1 MVRFLQNICSGD
13 TWLFTRF
20 DCYGINKRADLHTTI
35 FHIREIIME
44 NIRIQDDLYTYVNQ
58 AKLDELVIPED
69 MPVAGGFASLSTD
82 VEKLMINEFN
92 TMCAD
97 ASYPNEYM
105 ANACALYMMAKDVKR
120 KKKHG
125 IKPALK
131 NLAALKKI
139 TTLRGYNLH
148 AKELL
153 FKGIALPISIA
164 VEPNMKDTTHHCVMV
179 TGPNVILPDASY
191 YKEGREQQ
199 RDQLL
204 NLWTGFAKQVL
215 AIAGHSEEEC
225 EALLKDTLAFDAL
238 VAKYVKSREEWAEYV
253 KMYNPMKT
261 GRVAGMVKPL
271 NLKKL
276 LTDLFGFVPEEIIVA
291 EPRFF
296 KNFKEVFN
304 AETFDAYKNWA
315 YVVTLMGSCSLLS
328 EELRD
333 LGGAFHRALSGI
345 AANSVPEKFAYQLAS
360 AMYSEPV
367 GLYYGEKY
375 FGEEAKKDITEIVKQ
390 IVATY
395 QKRIATNE
403 ILEQATKEKAILK
416 LNKMGLKLAYPD
428 RVEEIYNKLVFDKSK
443 SLFDAVSALKRI
455 RLEDNFSKLG
465 KEVDRSHWAMPGHM
479 VNACYD
485 PFVNDITFPAAI
497 LQPPFYSIN
506 QTRSENLGGIG
517 AVIGHEISHAFDSN
531 GAKCDE
537 LGNLNNWWTKADEKK
552 FNKKV
557 NAMIKQFDGIELP
570 WGVCN
575 GKFTV
580 SENIADNGGMAVT
593 LDIMSNSENVS
604 FEEYFSNWARVWCQ
618 KAKPEYQA
626 LLLQVDVHGPSYL
639 RANMPPRNFPEWYAA
654 FNVKKTDKMYLAPS
668 KRVIIW

>member
-1 MVRFLQNICSGD
+1 
-13 TWLFTRF
+13 
-20 DCYGINKRADLHTTI
+20 
-35 FHIREIIME
+35 ME
-44 NIRIQDDLYTYVNQ
+44 NIRVQDDLYTYVNQ
-58 AKLDELVIPED
+58 AKLEELVIPED
-69 MPVAGGFASLSTD
+69 MPVAGGFAALSTD
-82 VEKLMINEFN
+82 VEKLMIGEFN
-92 TMCAD
+92 TMCQEE
-97 ASYPNEYM
+97 SYPNSYL
-105 ANACALYMMAKDVKR
+105 ANACTLYKLAKDVKR

-131 NLAALKKI
+131 NLAILKKLG
-139 TTLRGYNLH
+139 TTRSYNLH
-148 AKELL
+148 TKELIL
-153 FKGIALPISIA
+153 KGIAMPISIG
-164 VEPNMKDTTHHCVMV
+164 VEPNMKDTAHHCVMIQ
-179 TGPNVILPDASY
+179 GPGVILPDASY
-191 YKEGREQQ
+191 YAEGKEQQ
-199 RDQLL
+199 RDMLL
-204 NLWTGFAKQVL
+204 NMWSGFAKQVL
-215 AIAGHSEEEC
+215 AIAGHD
-225 EALLKDTLAFDAL
+225 EAQCDALIRDTLAFDAL
-238 VAKYVKSREEWAEYV
+238 LAKYVKTSEEWSEYV

-291 EPRFF
+291 EPRYF

-304 AETFDAYKNWA
+304 QDTFEMYKNWA
-315 YVVTLMGSCSLLS
+315 YVVTLMRNCNLLS

-333 LGGAFHRALSGI
+333 LGGGFRRALSGI
-345 AANSVPEKFAYQLAS
+345 AAASSPEKFAYQLS
-360 AMYSEPV
+360 SGLYSEPV

-375 FGEEAKKDITEIVKQ
+375 FGEAAKKDITDIVKQ

-395 QKRIATNE
+395 QKRIATND
-403 ILEQATKEKAILK
+403 ILEQATKDKAILK
-416 LNKMGLKLAYPD
+416 LSKMGLKLGYPD
-428 RVEEIYNKLVFDKSK
+428 RVEEIYSKLVFDGSK
-443 SLFDAVSALKRI
+443 SLFDIVISLNRI
-455 RLEDNFSKLG
+455 RMEDSFAKLG
-465 KEVDRSHWAMPGHM
+465 KDVDRTHWAMPGHM

-497 LQPPFYSIN
+497 LQAPFYSIH

-537 LGNLNNWWTKADEKK
+537 LGNLNNWWTKADERK

-570 WGVCN
+570 WGTVN

-593 LDIMSNSENVS
+593 LDIMSNSEDVS
-604 FEEYFSNWARVWCQ
+604 FEEYFANWARVWCQ

-626 LLLQVDVHGPSYL
+626 LLLQVDVHGPNCL

-654 FNVKKTDKMYLAPS
+654 FHVKKTDGMYLAPS
-668 KRVIIW
+668 KRVVIW

>member
-1 MVRFLQNICSGD
+1 
-13 TWLFTRF
+13 
-20 DCYGINKRADLHTTI
+20 
-35 FHIREIIME
+35 ME
-44 NIRIQDDLYTYVNQ
+44 KIRIQDDLYTYVNQ
-58 AKLDELVIPED
+58 AKLDELVIPAD
-69 MPVAGGFASLSTD
+69 MPVAGGFATLSTD
-82 VEKLMINEFN
+82 VEKLMISEFN
-92 TMCAD
+92 TMSKEAN
-97 ASYPNEYM
+97 YPNEHL
-105 ANACALYMMAKDVKR
+105 ARACTLFALAKDVKR

-131 NLAALKKI
+131 NLSILKKLNS
-139 TTLRGYNLH
+139 LRGYNLH
-148 AKELL
+148 AKELIL
-153 FKGIALPISIA
+153 KGISMPVSIA
-164 VEPNMKDTTHHCVMV
+164 VEPNMKDTTHHCVMIQ
-179 TGPNVILPDASY
+179 GPGVILPDASY
-191 YKEGREQQ
+191 YAEGKEQQ
-199 RDQLL
+199 RDMLL
-204 NLWTGFAKQVL
+204 NLWSGSAKQVL
-215 AIAGHSEEEC
+215 SIAGHSEEEV
-225 EALLKDTLAFDAL
+225 EKLIQDTLAFDAL
-238 VAKYVKSREEWAEYV
+238 VAKYVKSNEEWSEYT

-291 EPRFF
+291 EPRYF
-296 KNFKEVFN
+296 KHFKEVFN
-304 AETFDAYKNWA
+304 QDTFEMYKNWA
-315 YVVTLMGSCSLLS
+315 NVLTLMNGCSLLS

-333 LGGAFHRALSGI
+333 LGGAFYRALSGI
-345 AANSVPEKFAYQLAS
+345 AAVSSAEKFAYQLAS
-360 AMYSEPV
+360 GMYSEPV

-375 FGEEAKKDITEIVKQ
+375 FGEEAKKDIIDIVRQ

-395 QKRIATNE
+395 QKRIATND
-403 ILEQATKEKAILK
+403 ILEQATKDKAILK
-416 LNKMGLKLAYPD
+416 LSKMGIKMGYPD
-428 RVEEIYNKLVFDKSK
+428 RVEDLYTKLVFDESK
-443 SLFDAVSALKRI
+443 SLYDIVRALKQI
-455 RLEDNFSKLG
+455 RMEENFAKLG
-465 KEVDRSHWAMPGHM
+465 QEVDRSHWAMPGHM

-497 LQPPFYSIN
+497 LQPPFYSIH

-537 LGNLNNWWTKADEKK
+537 LGNLNNWWTKSDERK

-557 NAMIKQFDGIELP
+557 NAMIRQFDGIELP
-570 WGVCN
+570 WGTVN

-626 LLLQVDVHGPSYL
+626 LLLQVDVHGPAYL

-654 FNVKKTDKMYLAPS
+654 FGVKKSDKMYLAPS
-668 KRVIIW
+668 KRVVIW

>member
-1 MVRFLQNICSGD
+1 
-13 TWLFTRF
+13 
-20 DCYGINKRADLHTTI
+20 
-35 FHIREIIME
+35 ME
-44 NIRIQDDLYTYVNQ
+44 KIRIQDDLYTYVNQ
-58 AKLDELVIPED
+58 AKLEELVIPED
-69 MPVAGGFASLSTD
+69 MPVAGGFASLATD
-82 VEKLMINEFN
+82 VEKLMIGEFN
-92 TMCAD
+92 ALCASG
-97 ASYPNEYM
+97 SYPNAYM
-105 ANACALYMMAKDVKR
+105 ERACKLFMLAKDVKR

-131 NLAALKKI
+131 NLAVLKKLA
-139 TTLRGYNLH
+139 TLRSFNLRT
-148 AKELL
+148 KELML
-153 FKGIALPISIA
+153 RGISMPLDIGVSA
-164 VEPNMKDTTHHCVMV
+164 NMKNTTQHCVMLS
-179 TGPNVILPDASY
+179 GPSVILPDASY
-191 YKEGREQQ
+191 YAEERAQQKEMM
-199 RDQLL
+199 L

-215 AIAGHSEEEC
+215 TIAGHSEEEC
-225 EALLKDTLAFDAL
+225 DALLKDTLAFDAIL
-238 VAKYVKSREEWAEYV
+238 AKYVKSQEEWSEYT

-261 GRVAGMVKPL
+261 GRVAGMVKPF

-276 LTDLFGFVPEEIIVA
+276 LTDIFGFIPEELIVT

-296 KNFKEVFN
+296 KNFKEIFN
-304 AETFDAYKNWA
+304 AETFEAYKNWA
-315 YVVTLMGSCSLLS
+315 YVTTLMGSCSLLT

-333 LGGAFHRALSGI
+333 LGGAFRRAISGI
-345 AANSVPEKFAYQLAS
+345 AANSSAEKFAYQLAS
-360 AMYSEPV
+360 GLYSEPV

-375 FGEEAKKDITEIVKQ
+375 FGEEAKKDITEIVQQ

-395 QKRIATNE
+395 QKRIATND
-403 ILEQATKEKAILK
+403 ILEQATKDKAILK
-416 LNKMGLKLAYPD
+416 LSKMGLKLAYPD
-428 RVEEIYNKLVFDKSK
+428 RVEEIYSKLIFDESK
-443 SLFDAVSALKRI
+443 SLFDIVSTLKRI

-465 KEVDRSHWAMPGHM
+465 SEVDRTHWAMPGHM

-537 LGNLNNWWTKADEKK
+537 LGNLNNWWTKADERK

-557 NAMIKQFDGIELP
+557 QAMIKQFDGIELP

-593 LDIMSNSENVS
+593 LDIMSNSEGVS
-604 FEEYFSNWARVWCQ
+604 FEEYFSNWARVWCV

-626 LLLQVDVHGPSYL
+626 LLLQVDVHGPAYL
-639 RANMPPRNFPEWYAA
+639 RANMPPRNFPEWYAS
-654 FNVKKTDKMYLAPS
+654 FGVKKTDGMYLAPS

>member
-1 MVRFLQNICSGD
+1 
-13 TWLFTRF
+13 
-20 DCYGINKRADLHTTI
+20 
-35 FHIREIIME
+35 ME
-44 NIRIQDDLYTYVNQ
+44 NIRIQDDLYTFVNQ
-58 AKLDELVIPED
+58 AKLEELVIPED
-69 MPVAGGFASLSTD
+69 MPVAGGFATLSTD
-82 VEKLMINEFN
+82 VEKLMIGEFN
-92 TMCAD
+92 AMCAD
-97 ASYPNEYM
+97 ASYPNDYL
-105 ANACALYMMAKDVKR
+105 ARACKLYMLTKDVKR

-131 NLAALKKI
+131 NLAILKKLG
-139 TTLRGYNLH
+139 TMRSFNLR
-148 AKELL
+148 AKELIL
-153 FKGIALPISIA
+153 KDIAMPINIA

-179 TGPNVILPDASY
+179 QGPSVILPDASY
-191 YKEGREQQ
+191 YAEGKEQQ
-199 RDQLL
+199 KEMLL
-204 NLWTGFAKQVL
+204 NMWSGFAKQVL
-215 AIAGHSEEEC
+215 LKAGHSEEEC
-225 EALLKDTLAFDAL
+225 DALLKETLAFDAL
-238 VAKYVKSREEWAEYV
+238 LAKYVKTREEWSEYT

-261 GRVAGMVKPL
+261 GRLAGMVKPM

-276 LTDLFGFVPEEIIVA
+276 LNDLFGYVPEQIIVA
-291 EPRFF
+291 EPRYF
-296 KNFKEVFN
+296 KNFKVIFN
-304 AETFDAYKNWA
+304 QDNFEMYKKWA

-333 LGGAFHRALSGI
+333 LGGAFRRAISGI
-345 AANSVPEKFAYQLAS
+345 AAVSSPEKFAYQLAS
-360 AMYSEPV
+360 SLYSEPV

-395 QKRIATNE
+395 QKRIAEND
-403 ILEQATKEKAILK
+403 ILEQSTKDKAILK

-428 RVEEIYNKLVFDKSK
+428 RVEEIYDKLVFDESK
-443 SLFDAVSALKRI
+443 SLFDIVSALGRI
-455 RLEDNFSKLG
+455 RREDNFAKLG
-465 KEVDRSHWAMPGHM
+465 EEVDRTHWAMPGHM

-497 LQPPFYSIN
+497 LQPPFYSIQ

-537 LGNLNNWWTKADEKK
+537 LGNLNNWWTKADERK

-570 WGVCN
+570 WGKVN

-593 LDIMSNSENVS
+593 LDIMSQTEGASYEK
-604 FEEYFSNWARVWCQ
+604 YFANWARVWCQ

-626 LLLQVDVHGPSYL
+626 LLLQVDVHGPCYL

-654 FNVKKTDKMYLAPS
+654 FKVKKTDGMYLAPS
-668 KRVIIW
+668 KRVVIW

>member
-1 MVRFLQNICSGD
+1 
-13 TWLFTRF
+13 
-20 DCYGINKRADLHTTI
+20 
-35 FHIREIIME
+35 ME
-44 NIRIQDDLYTYVNQ
+44 KIRIQDDLYTYVNQ
-58 AKLDELVIPED
+58 EKLDELVIPED
-69 MPVAGGFASLSTD
+69 MPVAGGFATLSTD
-82 VEKLMINEFN
+82 VEKLMIGEFN
-92 TMCAD
+92 DMSKAG
-97 ASYPNEYM
+97 SYPNAHLER
-105 ANACALYMMAKDVKR
+105 ACKLFALAKDGKR
-120 KKKHG
+120 KGKHG

-131 NLAALKKI
+131 NLSALKKI
-139 TTLRGYNLH
+139 STLRGYNLH
-148 AKELL
+148 AGELIL
-153 FKGIALPISIA
+153 KGIAMPLYIM
-164 VEPNMKDTTHHCVMV
+164 VEPNMKDTTHHCVMIQ
-179 TGPNVILPDASY
+179 GAGVILPDVSY
-191 YKEGREQQ
+191 YKNEQQ

-204 NLWTGFAKQVL
+204 GLWSGFAKQVL
-215 AIAGHSEEEC
+215 AIAGHSEDEIN
-225 EALLKDTLAFDAL
+225 ALLKDTLAFDAL
-238 VAKYVKSREEWAEYV
+238 IAKFAKSNEEWSEYT
-253 KMYNPMKT
+253 KMYNSMKT

-291 EPRFF
+291 EPRYF
-296 KNFKEVFN
+296 KNFKEIFN
-304 AETFDAYKNWA
+304 ADTFEMYRSWA
-315 YVVTLMGSCSLLS
+315 YVTTLMGNCSLLS

-333 LGGAFHRALSGI
+333 LGGGFHRALSGI
-345 AANSVPEKFAYQLAS
+345 AAPASAEKFAYQLAS
-360 AMYSEPV
+360 SLYSEPV

-395 QKRIATNE
+395 QKRIAEND
-403 ILEQATKEKAILK
+403 ILEPATKEKAIVK

-428 RVEEIYNKLVFDKSK
+428 RVEALYDKLVFDAGK
-443 SLFDAVSALKRI
+443 SLFDIVTALKKI
-455 RLEDNFSKLG
+455 RMEENFAKLG
-465 KEVDRSHWAMPGHM
+465 EEVDRSHWAMPGHM

-497 LQPPFYSIN
+497 LQPPFYSIH

-557 NAMIKQFDGIELP
+557 NAMVKQFDGIELP
-570 WGVCN
+570 WGTVN

-593 LDIMSNSENVS
+593 LDIMSNTEGVS
-604 FEEYFSNWARVWCQ
+604 FEEYFANWARVWCQ

-626 LLLQVDVHGPSYL
+626 LLLQVDVHGPAYL
-639 RANMPPRNFPEWYAA
+639 RTNMPPRNFPEWYET
-654 FNVKKTDKMYLAPS
+654 FKVKKSDGMYLAPS
-668 KRVIIW
+668 KRVVIW

>member
-1 MVRFLQNICSGD
+1 
-13 TWLFTRF
+13 
-20 DCYGINKRADLHTTI
+20 
-35 FHIREIIME
+35 ME
-44 NIRIQDDLYTYVNQ
+44 KIRIQDDLYTYVNQ
-58 AKLDELVIPED
+58 AKLEELVIPED
-69 MPVAGGFASLSTD
+69 MPVAGGFATLGTD
-82 VEKLMINEFN
+82 VEKLMIGEFN
-92 TMCAD
+92 TMCESA
-97 ASYPNEYM
+97 AYPNEHLER
-105 ANACALYMMAKDVKR
+105 ACTLFALAKDVKR

-131 NLAALKKI
+131 NLAVLKKLG
-139 TTLRGYNLH
+139 TMRSYNNH
-148 AKELL
+148 AKELIL
-153 FKGIALPISIA
+153 KDINMPLNIM
-164 VEPNMKDTTHHCVMV
+164 VEANMKDTTHHCVMV
-179 TGPNVILPDASY
+179 QGASVILPDVSY
-191 YKEGREQQ
+191 YKNEQQ

-204 NLWTGFAKQVL
+204 GLWSGFAKQVL
-215 AIAGHSEEEC
+215 AIAGHSEEEQ
-225 EALLKDTLAFDAL
+225 ENLIRDTLAFDAL
-238 VAKYVKSREEWAEYV
+238 IAQYAKSQEEWSEYT

-276 LTDLFGFVPEEIIVA
+276 LTDLFGFVPEEIIVT
-291 EPRFF
+291 EPRYF
-296 KNFKEVFN
+296 KHFKEIFN
-304 AETFDAYKNWA
+304 PDTFGMYKNWA
-315 YVVTLMGSCSLLS
+315 YVTTLLGNCSLLS

-333 LGGAFHRALSGI
+333 LGGAFRRALSGI
-345 AANSVPEKFAYQLAS
+345 AAVSSPEKYAYQLAS
-360 AMYSEPV
+360 SLYSEPV

-375 FGEEAKKDITEIVKQ
+375 FGEEAKKDIIDIVQQ

-395 QKRIATNE
+395 QKRIAAND
-403 ILEQATKEKAILK
+403 ILEPATKEKAILK
-416 LNKMGLKLAYPD
+416 LNKMGLKMAYPD
-428 RVEEIYNKLVFDKSK
+428 RVEALYDKLVFDKSK
-443 SLFDAVSALKRI
+443 SLFEIVSALKKI
-455 RLEDNFSKLG
+455 RMEENFAKLTE
-465 KEVDRSHWAMPGHM
+465 EVDRSHWAMPGHM

-497 LQPPFYSIN
+497 LQPPFYSIH

-570 WGVCN
+570 WGTVN

-593 LDIMSNSENVS
+593 LDIMSRTEGVS
-604 FEEYFSNWARVWCQ
+604 FEEYFANWARVWCQ

-626 LLLQVDVHGPSYL
+626 LLLQVDVHGPNYL
-639 RANMPPRNFPEWYAA
+639 RANMPPRNFPEWYET
-654 FNVKKTDKMYLAPS
+654 FSVKKTDGMYLAPS
-668 KRVIIW
+668 KRVVIW

>member
-1 MVRFLQNICSGD
+1 
-13 TWLFTRF
+13 
-20 DCYGINKRADLHTTI
+20 
-35 FHIREIIME
+35 ME
-44 NIRIQDDLYTYVNQ
+44 KVRIQDDLYTYVNQ
-58 AKLDELVIPED
+58 AKLEELVIPDD
-69 MPVAGGFASLSTD
+69 MPMAGGFAALNTD
-82 VEKLMINEFN
+82 VEKLMIGEFN
-92 TMCAD
+92 AMCKDKA
-97 ASYPNEYM
+97 YPNDYL
-105 ANACALYMMAKDVKR
+105 ARACTLFTLAKDVKR

-131 NLAALKKI
+131 HLAIFKKLG
-139 TTLRGYNLH
+139 TLRSYNLH
-148 AKELL
+148 AKELIL
-153 FKGIALPISIA
+153 KDIAMPLNIM
-164 VEPNMKDTTHHCVMV
+164 VEPNMKDTTHHCVMIQ
-179 TGPNVILPDASY
+179 GASVILPDVSY
-191 YKEGREQQ
+191 YKNEQQ
-199 RDQLL
+199 RDALL
-204 NLWTGFAKQVL
+204 NMWSGFAKQVL
-215 AIAGHSEEEC
+215 AIAGHNEEAC
-225 EALLKDTLAFDAL
+225 DLLIKDTLAFDAL
-238 VAKYVKSREEWAEYV
+238 IAKYAKSQEEWSEYT

-276 LTDLFGFVPEEIIVA
+276 LKDLFGFVPEQIIVA
-291 EPRFF
+291 EPRYF

-304 AETFDAYKNWA
+304 ADTFAAYKNWA
-315 YVVTLMGSCSLLS
+315 YVTTLMGSCGLLS

-333 LGGAFHRALSGI
+333 LGGAFRRALSGI
-345 AANSVPEKFAYQLAS
+345 AASSSPEKFAYQLAS
-360 AMYSEPV
+360 SMYSEPV

-375 FGEEAKKDITEIVKQ
+375 FGEAAKKDITEIVQQ

-395 QKRIATNE
+395 QKRIETND
-403 ILEQATKEKAILK
+403 ILEPATKEKAIIK
-416 LNKMGLKLAYPD
+416 LSKMGLKLGYPD
-428 RVEEIYNKLVFDKSK
+428 RVEDIYSKLVFDESK
-443 SLFDAVSALKRI
+443 SLFDIVTSLRKI
-455 RLEDNFSKLG
+455 RMEDNFAKLG
-465 KEVDRSHWAMPGHM
+465 QEVDRTHWAMPGHM

-497 LQPPFYSIN
+497 LQPPFYSIH

-537 LGNLNNWWTKADEKK
+537 LGNLNNWWTKADERK

-570 WGVCN
+570 WGTVN

-593 LDIMSNSENVS
+593 LDIMANTEGVS
-604 FEEYFSNWARVWCQ
+604 FEEYFTNWARVWCQ

-626 LLLQVDVHGPSYL
+626 LLLQVDVHGPNCL

-654 FNVKKTDKMYLAPS
+654 FNVKKSDGMYLAPS
-668 KRVIIW
+668 KRVVIW

>member
-1 MVRFLQNICSGD
+1 
-13 TWLFTRF
+13 
-20 DCYGINKRADLHTTI
+20 
-35 FHIREIIME
+35 ME
-44 NIRIQDDLYTYVNQ
+44 KIRIQDDLYTYVNQ
-58 AKLDELVIPED
+58 AKLEELVIPED
-69 MPVAGGFASLSTD
+69 MPVAGGFAALSTD
-82 VEKLMINEFN
+82 VEKLMISEFN
-92 TMCAD
+92 DMCKA
-97 ASYPNEYM
+97 ASYPNDDM
-105 ANACALYMMAKDVKR
+105 ANACTLYRLAKDVKR

-131 NLAALKKI
+131 NLAILKKLG
-139 TTLRGYNLH
+139 TMRSFNLR
-148 AKELL
+148 AKELML
-153 FKGIALPISIA
+153 RGIALPLDFGVNA
-164 VEPNMKDTTHHCVMV
+164 NMKDTTHHCVMLS
-179 TGPNVILPDASY
+179 GPGVILPDASY

-199 RDQLL
+199 RDMML
-204 NLWTGFAKQVL
+204 NLWSGFAKQVL
-215 AIAGHSEEEC
+215 AIAGHTEEEVN
-225 EALLKDTLAFDAL
+225 ALIQDTLAFDAQL
-238 VAKYVKSREEWAEYV
+238 AKFVKSQEEWSEYT

-261 GRVAGMVKPL
+261 GRVAGMVKPF

-276 LTDLFGFVPEEIIVA
+276 LTDVFGFLPEEIIVT

-304 AETFDAYKNWA
+304 ADTFEMYKNWA
-315 YVVTLMGSCSLLS
+315 YVTTLMGNCSLLT

-333 LGGAFHRALSGI
+333 LGGGFRRAISGI
-345 AANSVPEKFAYQLAS
+345 AANSSAEKFAYQLAS
-360 AMYSEPV
+360 GMYSEPV

-375 FGEEAKKDITEIVKQ
+375 FGEEAKKDITEIVQQ

-395 QKRIATNE
+395 QKRIETND
-403 ILEQATKEKAILK
+403 ILEPATKEKAILK
-416 LNKMGLKLAYPD
+416 LSKMGLKLGYPD
-428 RVEEIYNKLVFDKSK
+428 RVEEIYSKLVFDESK
-443 SLFDAVSALKRI
+443 SLFDIVTTLKKI
-455 RLEDNFSKLG
+455 RLEDNFSKLNQ
-465 KEVDRSHWAMPGHM
+465 EVDRTHWAMPGHM

-497 LQPPFYSIN
+497 LQAPFYSIN

-537 LGNLNNWWTKADEKK
+537 LGNLNNWWTKADERK

-593 LDIMSNSENVS
+593 LDIMSNSEGAS
-604 FEEYFSNWARVWCQ
+604 FEEYFANWARVWCQ

-626 LLLQVDVHGPSYL
+626 LLLQVDVHGPCYL
-639 RANMPPRNFPEWYAA
+639 RANMPPRNFPEWYEA
-654 FNVKKTDKMYLAPS
+654 FQVKKTDGMYLAPS
-668 KRVIIW
+668 KRVVIW